1 MDFEHLFVKVSLHY
15 AGRVMRA
22 SRPFMEAAAFIGLA
36 SEQKLVLHA
45 LWVMARMPVP
55 EHIPLI
61 ADRCRKAGIAEWRI
75 RIVLDS
81 RDASSSPPLTKQD
94 S

>member
-1 MDFEHLFVKVSLHY
+1 MDFEHFFVKASLQC

-22 SRPFMEAAAFIGLA
+22 SRPFMEAAVFMGLT
-36 SEQKLVLHA
+36 SEQKLLLHA

-55 EHIPLI
+55 EHIALI
-61 ADRCRKAGIAEWRI
+61 AHRCRKAGIAEWRI
-75 RIVLDS
+75 RTVLES
-81 RDASSSPPLTKQD
+81 RDASNSSPLTKQD